1 MKKMMAIG
9 GSLLLASLLFVA
21 APVPAIAQLA
31 GQNYVDGIA
40 INWGFFPASAVAKEH
55 GAGASNP
62 GMTTDIPRGADE
74 YHLTVALSN
83 MNTSK
88 QIGDAVVEASV
99 FPVGLSGP
107 WKTLQTMHINGTV
120 SYGNY
125 FRMDM
130 ASPDSYRILL
140 RIRTPSMHQAVTA
153 SLTHYHSN

>member
-1 MKKMMAIG
+1 M
-9 GSLLLASLLFVA
+9 LASLLFVV
-21 APVPAIAQLA
+21 APVPAVAQLA
-31 GQNYVDGIA
+31 GQNYVDNIA
-40 INWGFFPASAVAKEH
+40 INWGFFPASAVAKEQ

-62 GMTTDIPRGADE
+62 GMTTDIPRSADE

-83 MNTSK
+83 MNTGK

-130 ASPDSYRILL
+130 ASPDSYRILV
-140 RIRTPSMHQAVTA
+140 RIQTPEMRQAVMT
-153 SLTHYHSN
+153 SLTHYHGSSPGSGQ